1 MTDLR
6 DRPQAALERATI
18 GRVSRRLIPFMFV
31 LFVANYLDR
40 VNVSF
45 AALQMNRDL
54 AFSGAAYGFGAGM
67 FFLGYCLFQLPSNLL
82 LQRIGA
88 RRWIGALAIGWGVV
102 AVCMMFVRDRTGF
115 FVLRF
120 VLGAVEAGFFPG
132 MILYLTRWFPARER
146 ARATARFMAAVPIA
160 QIIGGPISGALLGLQ
175 GVAGLAG
182 WQWLFLIEGLP
193 SIALGGC
200 VFVWLADRPED
211 AAWLP
216 AAERDW
222 LLDELRREAPLAAAS
237 PPGSRDLLSSPSLWW
252 LGVLWLL
259 IVLVGYG
266 QLLWLPQ
273 LIKGADKDI
282 GNFTVG
288 VLSIVPPLVAA
299 FVMVRVA
306 ALSDRTGERRGYVA
320 GACLVSAAGFLAS
333 AAALHSPLLATAA
346 LSIVA
351 IGIAAS
357 FGPFWSLATTALPA
371 GTAVVGAAIIS
382 SIGSLGGFA
391 GPYAVGLAKDATG
404 GFSGALVWFA
414 VLSGIAA
421 VLARFTPLGRT
432 AGSAAARSAP

>member
-6 DRPQAALERATI
+6 DRLQAALERATI
-18 GRVSRRLIPFMFV
+18 GRVSRRLLPFMFA

-88 RRWIGALAIGWGVV
+88 RRWIGALAIAWGVV
-102 AVCMMFVRDRTGF
+102 AVCMMFIRDRTGF

-182 WQWLFLIEGLP
+182 WQWLFLLEGLP
-193 SIALGGC
+193 SIVLGGC
-200 VFVWLADRPED
+200 VFVWLADRPES

-216 AAERDW
+216 PAERDW
-222 LLDELRREAPLAAAS
+222 LQRELRREAPPTAGPL
-237 PPGSRDLLSSPSLWW
+237 PGSRTLVSTPALWW

-259 IVLVGYG
+259 INLVGYG

-273 LIKGADKDI
+273 LIKGATGI
-282 GNFTVG
+282 GNFAVG

-306 ALSDRTGERRGYVA
+306 ALSDRTGERRRYVA
-320 GACLVSAAGFLAS
+320 GACLVSAAGFLAT

-346 LSIVA
+346 LSVVA

-371 GTAVVGAAIIS
+371 GTAAVGAAIIS

-404 GFSGALVWFA
+404 GFAGALVWFV

-421 VLARFTPLGRT
+421 VLARFMPLGRT
-432 AGSAAARSAP
+432 AGSAAVRSAP

>member
-1 MTDLR
+1 MSPDA
-6 DRPQAALERATI
+6 AALERATI
-18 GRVSRRLIPFMFV
+18 GRVSRRLLPFMFA

-102 AVCMMFVRDRTGF
+102 AVCMMLVRDTTGF
-115 FVLRF
+115 NFLRF
-120 VLGAVEAGFFPG
+120 LLGAVEAGFFPG

-160 QIIGGPISGALLGLQ
+160 QILGGPISGALLGLQ

-182 WQWLFLIEGLP
+182 WQWLFLLEGLP
-193 SIALGGC
+193 SIVLGC
-200 VFVWLADRPED
+200 LVFAWLADRPED

-222 LLDELRREAPLAAAS
+222 LQGELRRES
-237 PPGSRDLLSSPSLWW
+237 PPAADSAPGSSVLLSSPSLWW
-252 LGVLWLL
+252 LGVLWLT
-259 IVLVGYG
+259 INLVGNG

-273 LIKGADKDI
+273 LIKGATGI
-282 GNFTVG
+282 GNFKVG
-288 VLSIVPPLVAA
+288 VLSIVPPLAAA

-320 GACLVSAAGFLAS
+320 GACLVSAAGFLAT

-346 LSIVA
+346 LSVVA

-357 FGPFWSLATTALPA
+357 FGPFWSLATTTLPP
-371 GTAVVGAAIIS
+371 GTAGIAAAIIS

-404 GFSGALVWFA
+404 GFAGALVWFA

-421 VLARFTPLGRT
+421 VLARFTPLGRI
-432 AGSAAARSAP
+432 AGSAAVRSAR